1 MLYARSAANTFGVLE
16 APADVLHLLHGH
28 AAPGTDAPS
37 DRTPFVHRIKPALYT
52 YVISVDDDS
61 FRFSETGARFLV
73 NMASKHALH
82 SNCADTVRY
91 SGEFHPR
98 PEGGWDKFSDD
109 MRDEDVRWE
118 LVIDNNS
125 GTYAPD
131 KTLLPKLKQLMEYN
145 FPVFNVVALDYKDP
159 ELQRSSEA
167 CLAYATSKRGVKPE
181 ELTPQ
186 TSLPERE
193 SLVQRASNHLRRHRG
208 SKAAEDAEPDSGV
221 QGPACSYEH
230 TE

>member
-16 APADVLHLLHGH
+16 APTDILHLLHGH

-37 DRTPFVHRIKPALYT
+37 DRAPFVHRIKPALYT

-82 SNCADTVRY
+82 SNCADAVRY

-131 KTLLPKLKQLMEYN
+131 KNLLPQLRALLKHN
-145 FPVFNVVALDYKDP
+145 FPWFEIYALDRDDP
-159 ELQRSSEA
+159 ELAKSREA
-167 CLAYATSKRGVKPE
+167 CTDYALKFRGVGSDELEPHVMEGEVSLHHQASASATTSK
-181 ELTPQ
+181 
-186 TSLPERE
+186 
-193 SLVQRASNHLRRHRG
+193 
-208 SKAAEDAEPDSGV
+208 
-221 QGPACSYEH
+221 
-230 TE
+230 